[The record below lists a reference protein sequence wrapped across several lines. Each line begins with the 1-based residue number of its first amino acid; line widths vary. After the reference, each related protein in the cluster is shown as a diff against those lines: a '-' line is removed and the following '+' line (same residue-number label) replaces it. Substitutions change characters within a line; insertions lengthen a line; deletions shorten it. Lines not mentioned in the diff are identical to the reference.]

1 MSGVFLRR
9 RTTRDGQVRWMV
21 VYRVGGRYGRER
33 SAGTFPTQK
42 LARARA
48 ELVWAEIAA
57 GRDPAHAIRALERA
71 TQAPTGYAEL
81 HERWV
86 AGRVDLKQKSRTLY
100 RQHGNAL
107 AKAVGGRDPHTL
119 TPADVQ
125 EIVAHLTSQ
134 GLAPSTVADY
144 MGTFRQV
151 LDSLGIDPNPARHTS
166 VRLPRVERRVVSPP
180 TRTHVHAMRRHLD
193 GDWLLAFDLL
203 EATGLR
209 VGELQHATYAD
220 LDTHDSRL
228 RVAVDGKTT
237 SSRRWA
243 TLPGHVLA
251 RLLDRVAPE
260 DRLPERRLLPS
271 LTDHGMRKRMARA
284 CRDAGIPL
292 YSPHDLRHRW
302 ISLALRRGVP
312 LAEVAAAAG
321 HARQSMTADRY
332 SHVVI
337 EAGDY
342 EPVAWSHGPGADTNG
357 PSA

>member
-1 MSGVFLRR
+1 MSGVHLRR
-9 RTTRDGQVRWMV
+9 RVTKDGQVRWMC
-21 VYRVGGRYGRER
+21 VYRIGGRYGRER
-33 SAGTFPTQK
+33 SAGTFPTRQ

-71 TQAPTGYAEL
+71 TQAPTGYADL

-86 AGRVDLKQKSRTLY
+86 AGRVDLKPKSRTLY
-100 RQHGNAL
+100 RQHGKAL
-107 AKAVGGRDPHTL
+107 ALAVGDQDPHQL

-125 EIVAHLTSQ
+125 EIVANLTSQ

-144 MGTFRQV
+144 LGTFRQV
-151 LDSLGIDPNPARHTS
+151 LDSLGVDPNPARHTS
-166 VRLPRVERRVVSPP
+166 VRLPRIERTVVEPP
-180 TRTHVHAMRRHLD
+180 TRTHVIAMRRQLD

-209 VGELQHATYAD
+209 VGEIQAATFGD
-220 LDTHDSRL
+220 LDTADSRL

-260 DRLPERRLLPS
+260 DRLPDRPLLPK

-284 CRDAGIPL
+284 CRDAGIPV

-321 HARQSMTADRY
+321 HARQSMTADVY
-332 SHVVI
+332 SHVVL
-337 EAGDY
+337 EPGDL
-342 EPVAWSHGPGADTNG
+342 EPVAWEET
-357 PSA
+357 